1 MPDYFN
7 TLDIPYGIDT
17 RNALTV
23 GEETVARDL
32 ATNAANTAVSQ
43 ALRLSYFTAR
53 KTETTTQARFIT
65 GSTAAGATPTLVRYG
80 LYLIAANGDGT
91 LVASTPND
99 TTLLAATTTPYPKSW
114 SVAYNKIAGQR
125 YAVGLLVVTA
135 AAAPSLV
142 GVAIQATA
150 EAATAP
156 RICGSLGSQADL
168 PNTFTDASLTAVGQ
182 RFYAAI
188 LP

>member
-7 TLDIPYGIDT
+7 TLDLPYGIDT
-17 RNALTV
+17 SNLLTV
-23 GEETVARDL
+23 GEETYGRDL
-32 ATNAANTAVSQ
+32 SSNAGNTAITG

-53 KTETTTQARFIT
+53 KTETTTQCRFISGT
-65 GSTAAGATPTLVRYG
+65 TAAGATPTLVRYG

-99 TTLLAATTTPYPKSW
+99 TSLFAGTLTPYPKSW
-114 SVAYNKIAGQR
+114 LVAYNKVAGRR
-125 YAVGLLVVTA
+125 YAAGVLVVTA
-135 AAAPSLV
+135 AASPTLV
-142 GVAIQATA
+142 GVAIQGTA

-156 RICGSLGSQADL
+156 RICGSLAGQSDL
-168 PNTFTDASLTAVGQ
+168 PNSFTDASLTAIGA